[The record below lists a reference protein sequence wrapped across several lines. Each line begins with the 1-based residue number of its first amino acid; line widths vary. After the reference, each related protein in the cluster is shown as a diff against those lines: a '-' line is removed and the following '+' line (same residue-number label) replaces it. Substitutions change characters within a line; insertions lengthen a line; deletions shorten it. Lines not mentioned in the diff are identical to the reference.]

1 MTLLTKE
8 NKEIIMEQIWK
19 CGFCNVKEMES
30 GTLNKHERDCR
41 LNPKNKLCF
50 TCTKFTPSSKTCKE
64 EIKAFH
70 VHTPG
75 YHVING
81 SKNQYLHLK
90 L

>member
-41 LNPKNKLCF
+41 LNPKNKLWL
-50 TCTKFTPSSKTCKE
+50 KDLRRGNKSLQRS
-64 EIKAFH
+64 
-70 VHTPG
+70 
-75 YHVING
+75 
-81 SKNQYLHLK
+81 HLWIT